1 MVGMRLGATVDEI
14 AADLKEK
21 AAQLWGQVRASQLD
35 EPLNEMAGYIHQV
48 AENLP
53 DREEEPA
60 FFL

>member
-1 MVGMRLGATVDEI
+1 MVGMNPGQAQEGIAQELVAKATE
-14 AADLKEK
+14 
-21 AAQLWGQVRASQLD
+21 LWGQGRAQ
-35 EPLNEMAGYIHQV
+35 AIHRVLEETARNLWLV